1 MWAIVPIKHFE
12 LAKARLAP
20 VLTPEQRRD
29 LMRAMA
35 TDVLESLAAT
45 RGIERIL
52 VVSSEPEIDALAHS
66 VGAEVVA
73 DDGQGLN
80 AAVAKGARIA
90 AEADADG
97 VLIVHGDLPLAQAN
111 AFAAILAAHGEAP
124 AVTVVPDG
132 REDGSNCLACSPPQ
146 AIDFHFGRAS
156 CSAHLAAARARGIEP
171 LKLALPGLALDI
183 DCAEDIAVLLAAEHD
198 GRSVALL
205 RASGIASRVIRT
217 TMQDSAP
224 VQVSA
229 KLGGSA

>member
-45 RGIERIL
+45 PGIERIV
-52 VVSSEPEIDALAHS
+52 VVSGEPEIDALAQS
-66 VGAEVVA
+66 VGATVVA
-73 DDGQGLN
+73 DDGRGLN

-90 AEADADG
+90 AEADAEG
-97 VLIVHGDLPLAQAN
+97 VLIVHGDLPLAHPN
-111 AFAAILAAHGEAP
+111 AFTSILAAHGEAP
-124 AVTVVPDG
+124 AVTVVPDA
-132 REDGSNCLACSPPQ
+132 REDGSNCLACSPPEV
-146 AIDFHFGRAS
+146 IDFQFGRAS
-156 CSAHLAAARARGIEP
+156 CPAHLAAARQQGIEP
-171 LKLALPGLALDI
+171 LKLAVPGLALDV
-183 DCAEDIAVLLAAEHD
+183 DCAEDLAALLAAEHG

-205 RASGIASRVIRT
+205 RSYGIASRVIRE
-217 TMQDSAP
+217 TMPEPAA
-224 VQVSA
+224 VQVPG